1 MVDPAARYRC
11 VDAVQGNEM
20 AIGEKGIEYESN
32 DPADGML
39 RVEIYKEPMS
49 VYSLPDIDGTYLARR
64 PRE

>member
-1 MVDPAARYRC
+1 M
-11 VDAVQGNEM
+11 AVSE
-20 AIGEKGIEYESN
+20 EGIEYESN

>member
-1 MVDPAARYRC
+1 
-11 VDAVQGNEM
+11 M

-49 VYSLPDIDGTYLARR
+49 VYPPPNLDGTHLARR